1 MNKKKIS
8 IYKPCFNEEDN
19 IEYCYSTIKDLFK
32 NDLKDYDYEHIFGDN
47 CSEDN
52 SLQILRD
59 ISSKDKN
66 IKVISYSRNFGAFQS
81 LYNGAISAVGD
92 AIICISADLQDP
104 PELIPE
110 MIDKWQNGYDVV
122 YGKKIAREE
131 SFIMQNMRKI
141 YYKMV
146 KKFSYI
152 DIPENVGEFCLINKK
167 VQDAIKLYDDY
178 YPYLRGMIAN
188 CGFKRAYIEYTWKK
202 RKFGKSTGSPYI
214 LIDNAINGLISF
226 SNFPMRICLFVG
238 MIISFASVVFSIY
251 SFFVALFLPKEA
263 MPGIS
268 MLIVSIFFFFGVTLF
283 FLGVLGEYISAIHSQ
298 VRKKPLVII
307 NEKINFD

>member
-1 MNKKKIS
+1 MNKKRIS
-8 IYKPCFNEEDN
+8 IYTPCFNEEDN

-131 SFIMQNMRKI
+131 SFIMKNMRKF

-188 CGFKRAYIEYTWKK
+188 CGFKRSYIEYTWKK

-263 MPGIS
+263 LPGIS

-283 FLGVLGEYISAIHSQ
+283 FLGVVGEYISAIHSQ

>member
-8 IYKPCFNEEDN
+8 IYTPCFNEEDN

-59 ISSKDKN
+59 IASKDKN

-188 CGFKRAYIEYTWKK
+188 CGFKRSYIEYTWKK

>member
-8 IYKPCFNEEDN
+8 IYTPCFNEEDN

-59 ISSKDKN
+59 ICSKDKN

-131 SFIMQNMRKI
+131 SFIMQNMRKF

-188 CGFKRAYIEYTWKK
+188 CGFKRSYIEYTWKK

-283 FLGVLGEYISAIHSQ
+283 FLGVVGEYISAIHSQ

>member
-8 IYKPCFNEEDN
+8 IYTPCFNEEDN

-59 ISSKDKN
+59 ICSKDKN

-131 SFIMQNMRKI
+131 SFIMQNMRKF

-188 CGFKRAYIEYTWKK
+188 CGFKRSYIEYTWKK

>member
-8 IYKPCFNEEDN
+8 IYTPCFNEEDN

-188 CGFKRAYIEYTWKK
+188 CGFKRSYIEYTWKK

>member
-8 IYKPCFNEEDN
+8 IYTPCFNEEDN

-59 ISSKDKN
+59 ICSKDKN

-131 SFIMQNMRKI
+131 SFIMQNMRKF

-188 CGFKRAYIEYTWKK
+188 CGFKRSYIEYTWKK

-263 MPGIS
+263 LPGIS

>member
-1 MNKKKIS
+1 MNKQKIS
-8 IYKPCFNEEDN
+8 IYTPCFNEEDN
-19 IEYCYSTIKDLFK
+19 IAYCYSKIKDLFENK
-32 NDLKDYDYEHIFGDN
+32 LKDYDYEHIFGDN

-52 SLQILRD
+52 SIKILRD
-59 ISSKDKN
+59 ISSMDKN
-66 IKVISYSRNFGAFQS
+66 VKVISYSRNFGAFQS
-81 LYNGAISAVGD
+81 LYNGAISATGD

-110 MIDKWQNGYDVV
+110 MIEKWQNGYDVV
-122 YGKKIAREE
+122 FGKKIAREE
-131 SFIMQNMRKI
+131 SFIMQNIRKF

-167 VQDAIKLYDDY
+167 VQDAIKLFDDY
-178 YPYLRGMIAN
+178 YPYLRGMIAS

-214 LIDNAINGLISF
+214 LVDNAINGLISF
-226 SNFPMRICLFVG
+226 SNFPMRICLFAG
-238 MIISFASVVFSIY
+238 MTISFVSVVFSIY
-251 SFFVALFLPKEA
+251 SFIVALLLPKEA
-263 MPGIS
+263 LPGIS
-268 MLIVSIFFFFGVTLF
+268 MLIVAIFFFFGVTLF
-283 FLGVLGEYISAIHSQ
+283 FLGVVGEYISAIHSQ

>member
-1 MNKKKIS
+1 MNKNKIS
-8 IYKPCFNEEDN
+8 IYTPCFNEEKN
-19 IEYCYSTIKDLFK
+19 IQYCYSTIKDLFK
-32 NDLKDYDYEHIFGDN
+32 NKLKDYDYEHIFGDN

-52 SLQILRD
+52 SLEILRD

-66 IKVISYSRNFGAFQS
+66 VKVISYSRNFGAFQS
-81 LYNGAISAVGD
+81 LYNGAISATGD

-104 PELIPE
+104 PELIPK
-110 MIDKWQNGYDVV
+110 MIEKWQNGYDVV

-131 SFIMQNMRKI
+131 SFVMENLRKF

-167 VQDAIKLYDDY
+167 VQDAIKLFDDY

-188 CGFKRAYIEYTWKK
+188 CGFKRAFIEYTWKK

-226 SNFPMRICLFVG
+226 SNFPMRICLFSG
-238 MIISFASVVFSIY
+238 MIISFISIAFSIY
-251 SFFVALFLPKEA
+251 SFFVALLFPKEA
-263 MPGIS
+263 LPGIS
-268 MLIVSIFFFFGVTLF
+268 MLIVAIFFFFGVTLF
-283 FLGVLGEYISAIHSQ
+283 FLGVVGEYISAIHSQ

>member
-8 IYKPCFNEEDN
+8 IYTPCFNEEDN

-122 YGKKIAREE
+122 YGKKIVREE
-131 SFIMQNMRKI
+131 SFIMKNMRKF

-188 CGFKRAYIEYTWKK
+188 CGFKRSYIEYTWKK

-263 MPGIS
+263 LPGIS

-283 FLGVLGEYISAIHSQ
+283 FLGVVGEYISAIHSQ

>member
-1 MNKKKIS
+1 MSKKKIS
-8 IYKPCFNEEDN
+8 VYTPCFNEEDN
-19 IEYCYSTIKDLFK
+19 IEYCYSTIKNLFI
-32 NDLKDYDYEHIFGDN
+32 NSLKDYDYEHIFGDN
-47 CSEDN
+47 CSEDKT
-52 SLQILRD
+52 LVKLKE

-66 IKVISYSRNFGAFQS
+66 VKVISYSRNFGAFQS
-81 LYNGAISAVGD
+81 LYNGAISATGD

-104 PELIPE
+104 PEIIPKMVE
-110 MIDKWQNGYDVV
+110 KWENGFDVV

-131 SFIMQNMRKI
+131 SFIMQNIRKF
-141 YYKMV
+141 YYKIV

-167 VQDAIKLYDDY
+167 VQNAIKLFDDY

-188 CGFKRAYIEYTWKK
+188 CGFKRAYVEYTWKK
-202 RKFGKSTGSPYI
+202 RKFGKSTGSTYI

-226 SNFPMRICLFVG
+226 SNIPMRICLFVG
-238 MIISFASVVFSIY
+238 AIISTISVCFSIY
-251 SFFVALFLPKEA
+251 SFFVALLLPKA
-263 MPGIS
+263 AQPGIS
-268 MLIVSIFFFFGVTLF
+268 LLIVAIFFFFGITLF
-283 FLGVLGEYISAIHSQ
+283 FLGVVGEYISAIHSQ